1 MHSSLEP
8 EKMEEDSQQG
18 SNLLKRKFSEIDG
31 DQNLSPMVTD
41 SNGYLHLPLFV
52 LDFGSYGF
60 SSEFL
65 SRVLVFFTKVYFF
78 FWQ

>member
-1 MHSSLEP
+1 
-8 EKMEEDSQQG
+8 MEEDSQQG

-60 SSEFL
+60 CFFQGF
-65 SRVLVFFTKVYFF
+65 LVFFTKVDSFLLAVVMN
-78 FWQ
+78 